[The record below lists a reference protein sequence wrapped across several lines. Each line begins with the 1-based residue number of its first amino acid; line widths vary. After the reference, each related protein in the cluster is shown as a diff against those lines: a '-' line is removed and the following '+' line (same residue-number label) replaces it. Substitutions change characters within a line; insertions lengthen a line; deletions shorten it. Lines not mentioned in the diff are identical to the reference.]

1 MASARLRLGI
11 YLAVSYTLAYAIDFT
26 LALPL
31 LTSNTLT
38 GTLVAIPVL
47 LARMYTPTLGA
58 LAGLHV
64 EGTPGGIREK
74 LGRIG
79 LRDPGPRWIL
89 AGAGM
94 AVAGLA
100 LSLILSPLLGLSVG
114 RCGSLKLVSVPV
126 LILLG
131 VLGFIAGITVNLIAA
146 LGEELGWRGYMHV
159 LLVGETGSTLL
170 TGLIVGVAW
179 GLWHAPLI
187 YAGYNYGLGGLTHCG
202 APSKGL
208 TAVAVFTAFTAL
220 LGVIMALLR
229 EGSQSV
235 LPPAAMHGTLN
246 GLSGLVAGLVVGPRI
261 LAPPA
266 GLAGIAGYTVLLPLV
281 YVVASRVEGKA

>member
-31 LTSNTLT
+31 LTSKTLT
-38 GTLVAIPVL
+38 GTLAAIPVL

-58 LAGLHV
+58 LAGLQL
-64 EGTPGGIREK
+64 EGAPGGIREK

-159 LLVGETGSTLL
+159 LLVRETGSTLL

-187 YAGYNYGLGGLTHCG
+187 YAGYNYGLGGLAYCG

-208 TAVAVFTAFTAL
+208 TAVAVFTAFTAM

-229 EGSQSV
+229 ERSQSV
-235 LPPAAMHGTLN
+235 IPSAAMHGTLN

>member
-1 MASARLRLGI
+1 MASPRLRLGI

-26 LALPL
+26 LAIPL

-38 GTLVAIPVL
+38 GTLAVIPIL

-58 LAGLHV
+58 LAGFQL
-64 EGTPGGIREK
+64 EGAPGGIREK

-89 AGAGM
+89 AGAGI

-100 LSLILSPLLGLSVG
+100 LSLAVSPLLGLSVE
-114 RCGSLKLVSVPV
+114 RCGLLKLVSVPV
-126 LILLG
+126 LFLLG
-131 VLGFIAGITVNLIAA
+131 VLGLIAGITVNLVAA

-159 LLVGETGSTLL
+159 LLVRETGSTLL
-170 TGLIVGVAW
+170 TGVIVGMAW

-187 YAGYNYGLGGLTHCG
+187 YVGYNYGLGGLASCG
-202 APSKGL
+202 APSRGL
-208 TAVAVFTAFTAL
+208 TAVVVFTAFTTL

-229 EGSQSV
+229 ERSQSV
-235 LPPAAMHGTLN
+235 LSSAAMHGTLN

-266 GLAGIAGYTVLLPLV
+266 GLAGVAGYAVLLSLV
-281 YVVASRVEGKA
+281 YVVASRVEREA